1 MCKCKYFVN
10 FAIMIKIPHIIGFL
24 SALLILTLSCNSQKS
39 NEEQTRTE
47 DTAAV
52 EAAPFDADSAYAYI
66 ERQMAFG
73 PRVPGTEAHRRA
85 GEWLISELN
94 RHGAEVIEQR
104 ATLTAFDGTRL
115 PALNILGRI
124 NPDATDRT
132 LLLAHWDCRPWADQD
147 PDESKRTLPVDG
159 ANDGASGVGVILEIA
174 RQLELSGS
182 TKGVDILFVDA
193 EDWGAENDE
202 DSWALGTRYF
212 VENPPVKDF
221 SPREAIL
228 LDMVGGR
235 DAVFPREYFSQQN
248 APALND
254 ALWPQPFLLA
264 IPISFRIALE
274 VLSPMII
281 FICLKPAYRRWIL
294 SSFTPR
300 ERMASIPDGTPRTTI
315 WRVLTVRL
323 SALWV
328 RSWPPTYPNDFCLSS
343 KMMCLSEQTKNNNL

>member
-1 MCKCKYFVN
+1 
-10 FAIMIKIPHIIGFL
+10 MIKIPHIIGFL

-39 NEEQTRTE
+39 NGEQTQPE
-47 DTAAV
+47 DTSAV

-66 ERQMAFG
+66 ERQVAFG

-174 RQLELSGS
+174 RQLKLSGS
-182 TKGVDILFVDA
+182 PKGVDILFVDA

-254 ALWPQPFLLA
+254 ALWATAISLGHSDLFPNRIGGAVTDDHIHLLEA
-264 IPISFRIALE
+264 GIPTVDIIEFHPERENGFNPRWHTSHDNMDGIDRETLRVVGE
-274 VLSPMII
+274 VV
-281 FICLKPAYRRWIL
+281 A
-294 SSFTPR
+294 
-300 ERMASIPDGTPRTTI
+300 
-315 WRVLTVRL
+315 
-323 SALWV
+323 
-328 RSWPPTYPNDFCLSS
+328 TYFS
-343 KMMCLSEQTKNNNL
+343 K